1 MKQAYMI
8 PKKPCENK
16 VIFYVPRGYDHKAI
30 KVRCGNTDPW
40 GDRTI
45 CDSCAVNPSR
55 MTEIKIHEDN
65 IAADN
70 AWLRSAGW
78 GEM

>member
-1 MKQAYMI
+1 MDGVKYKM
-8 PKKPCENK
+8 PCENK
-16 VIFYVPRGYDHKAI
+16 VTFYVPRGYDYRATE
-30 KVRCGNTDPW
+30 VRCGNTDPW

-45 CDSCAVNPSR
+45 CESCASNKSK
-55 MTEIKIHEDN
+55 MAEIKIQDDN
-65 IAADN
+65 TAADN

>member
-1 MKQAYMI
+1 MMA
-8 PKKPCENK
+8 CENK
-16 VIFYVPRGYDHKAI
+16 VTFYVPYGYDYRAT
-30 KVRCGNTDPW
+30 KVRCGNTDPH
-40 GDRTI
+40 GGRTI
-45 CDSCAVNPSR
+45 CDICRNDKSKMAD
-55 MTEIKIHEDN
+55 IKIHEDN